1 MKNRPSTYDDQP
13 SNARIAD
20 DFKVRGML
28 SWRYQTVEKPQ
39 HQPSPLAKL
48 IVRKYSWGDYS
59 APDVQETALA
69 AVASGVKCNVLERF
83 AAMGASGAAPTI
95 STNN

>member
-20 DFKVRGML
+20 DFKVRGKL
-28 SWRYQTVEKPQ
+28 NWRYQTVEKPQ

-48 IVRKYSWGDYS
+48 LVRKYNWGDYS